1 MAKKKISDADLIDA
15 LEGLDTTYDRL
26 STDGQNTMDAFF
38 TKAEKSINQRD
49 LDKFIK
55 DLEHDVQ
62 RMNSDGVHYY
72 EILKNA
78 KL

>member
-1 MAKKKISDADLIDA
+1 MAKKQISDADLIDA

-49 LDKFIK
+49 LNKFIK

-62 RMNSDGVHYY
+62 RMNSDGVYYY

>member
-62 RMNSDGVHYY
+62 RMNSDGVYYY

>member
-55 DLEHDVQ
+55 DLEYDVQ
-62 RMNSDGVHYY
+62 RMNSDGVYYY